1 MASYTSTQAGSRQV
15 SVIYSIVLLFLF
27 LSSVVIAHPYTT
39 HNSHPHGSAVAE
51 DLHVCRRES
60 IEWDDY
66 SVKARASRNAPVC
79 PAQVPSELLARGVTD
94 DDYSCNENKPCSNG
108 ACCPKATGYCNYGP
122 EYCGTNGQSPN
133 DVCWSNCDAHA
144 ECGQNALV
152 PGSPCPLN
160 VCCSQYGFCG
170 MTADFCTRGP
180 TPDIGCQSNC
190 DQPGSGSSGGNVQS
204 RVIGYY
210 ESWAH
215 DRACTGMNFNEIP
228 VNGMTHL
235 YFSFGY
241 ITPGDFNVAPMD
253 DQDPDLFR
261 QMTAM
266 KSKNPGLKCIV
277 ALGGWTF
284 NDPGAT
290 QTVYSDMVSTQANRA
305 KFIVNLF
312 AFMREYAFDG
322 VDFDWEYPGAPDRG
336 GQKDD
341 GINFTQFLKELRE
354 AIQKE
359 PLEYVSSFTVPTSF
373 WYLRWFDLAAVD
385 HVDFINVMSYDLH
398 GTWDS
403 TNPIGSH
410 VYAHTNLT
418 EIKQAFDLFWRNS
431 VPPNKLN
438 LGIGFYGRSF
448 QLSDPSCYTPGCNF
462 LGGASPGPCTQN
474 SGTLSYKEIT
484 DIIKQNNLT
493 PYYDEENAVK
503 YIVWNQDQWV
513 SYDDEV
519 TIKQKIDFANG
530 LGLGGV
536 LIWSIDQDTTDLKA
550 LNAVLAPKNIQAF
563 ANNAEDASYWGDV
576 TTPDCYVSDC
586 GQTCRTGFLA
596 ITHQPCGGAKPIT
609 RHSTEA
615 DSNLCCPLSGAPN
628 PADCTWRGNYPLCN
642 GHCNDGEVLVEL
654 NRWGD
659 GKYCED
665 GNKAYCCEATG
676 VHDNECYWTGSG
688 SACNSGDTT
697 MTFAGTFLDTVLDII
712 DIFPPTL
719 LGLALEDVLSS
730 YRIDSFKR
738 FCCPPKDA
746 KKWQSCSWHGEP
758 GSCYDNHCNA
768 GHQVQLAT
776 NAYGLGES
784 CFPRLERSRVFCC
797 DPAAGESAFLP
808 VDLTK
813 LFPHPPEGDNIDTD
827 FDLQVDNTWGDGVA
841 DTSDANDP
849 DDSTFG
855 FVVITSPEEL
865 QVSIDK
871 RDGSDW
877 EVFGCNDAV
886 TEEAQTIQMFCTD
899 ISEKS
904 NCYKISL
911 GHGVPGTILEL
922 PKGCGP
928 SRYAVAKSMV
938 PAKDQSLPKR
948 LEKRNYG
955 FKPVI
960 YDLTFDFEWMRV
972 PRDLGD
978 TQMRVDFS
986 NEVGYWDNIVNKAA
1000 KMKHKKRSL
1009 DEVGGNHRRWLE
1021 EEWRDDK
1028 HFGGLSHREL
1038 HERWFGADIISW
1050 LQGLFNPNIK
1060 PQFTH
1065 NLQQSVIVKLI
1076 DEKFTCGAAPNTVA
1090 GSLLAQAEAKID
1102 VHTSFGLT
1110 IICTLGTPIDLS
1122 QSYLY
1127 FKNNGEVSA
1136 TFTLD
1141 AVVTAHFGTG
1151 DITLIDI
1158 PFPGASFKVPKLITV
1173 GPTLKIVGAVDGEV
1187 TLSGKLESKVSI
1199 ASWDI
1204 QQTYPDQGSD
1214 WDPKSLSEVNRD
1226 GTASFDG
1233 LQQPT
1238 FDYEVMAGGSITAH
1252 LKPTISFGIAFD
1264 EMWHVG
1270 AAGVDVIADGWMKIE
1285 AKAGI
1290 SSNGN
1295 CPFTYG
1301 ISVGAD
1307 LYARVNAP
1315 DAFHWTPRTFPLASV
1330 PAKWAKPLNSCPASE
1345 RRRSLPEIGGGTSWK
1360 TIEPLANETVQKR
1373 DASHRLVKRLTIGPL
1388 LTLNLQ
1394 QRTCPVESKPA
1405 GACGTVN
1412 GWPDDQMVEQPDT
1425 RRRSIDPLSYA
1436 VNDTD
1441 HGSHLNQLFKRDDQ
1455 KNSPFC
1461 KKAGGRPSAQM
1472 VGLSPHFKNS
1482 GDHLANFPNTNTY
1495 GYTNPAVCNDYG
1507 FGVIG
1512 TPAVATP
1519 FGTEHVLEWQLFAQF
1534 IEGLRTRLGAAF
1546 PNPTTAGGNLVDACQ
1561 YIQAY
1566 FYKLASAD
1574 RPTCRGSVKSPLDCV
1589 TFEYP
1594 GIPAESLFVNEFVV
1608 LTAGVNA
1615 AKRGMW
1621 SPTVINNE
1629 NTMTGYLG
1637 QGMEGFQN
1645 VKDVITAYKYH
1656 RFNEIHNNLLAQS
1669 NRIGAMFQAMEAYLA
1684 AAPALHQSSNVL
1696 LQPYQPANLQ
1706 AEWRT
1711 FMNTK
1716 AAAAKLRA
1724 ELWMDN
1730 WTTQLENTYCSDY
1743 QLGFAQDRTTALRQA
1758 TGDPNILSDEQIFID
1773 KITRL
1778 RQEVNSLPNWVWNPP
1793 VF

>member
-1 MASYTSTQAGSRQV
+1 MY
-15 SVIYSIVLLFLF
+15 LDW
-27 LSSVVIAHPYTT
+27 
-39 HNSHPHGSAVAE
+39 N
-51 DLHVCRRES
+51 
-60 IEWDDY
+60 DY
-66 SVKARASRNAPVC
+66 SVKTRASSNAPVC
-79 PAQVPSELLARGVTD
+79 PAQNPNDLLSRAVTD

-190 DQPGSGSSGGNVQS
+190 DQPGSGASGGNVQS

-261 QMTAM
+261 QMTAL

-284 NDPGAT
+284 NDPGVT

-336 GQKDD
+336 GQVDD
-341 GINFTQFLKELRE
+341 GVNFTQFLKELRE
-354 AIQKE
+354 AIGKE
-359 PLEYVSSFTVPTSF
+359 PIDYVSSFTVPTSY
-373 WYLRWFDLAAVD
+373 WYLRWFDLTAAD

-484 DIIKQNNLT
+484 DIITQNSLT

-519 TIKQKIDFANG
+519 TIKQKLDFANG

-536 LIWSIDQDTTDLKA
+536 LIWSVDQDTTDLKA

-563 ANNAEDASYWGDV
+563 ANNAQDASYWGDV

-628 PADCTWRGNYPLCN
+628 AADCTWRGSSFLCN
-642 GHCNDGEVLVEL
+642 GRCENGEVLVEM

-665 GNKAYCCEATG
+665 GNKAYCCKATG

-688 SACNSGDTT
+688 STCNAGDTT

-719 LGLALEDVLSS
+719 FGLALEDVLQS
-730 YRIDSFKR
+730 YRLDSFKR

-758 GSCYDNHCNA
+758 GSCFDNHCNV

-808 VDLTK
+808 VDLSK
-813 LFPHPPEGDNIDTD
+813 LFPNPPQGDNVDTD
-827 FDLQVDNTWGDGVA
+827 FELQVDNTWGDGIA

-877 EVFGCNDAV
+877 EVFGCKDAV

-899 ISEKS
+899 ISETS

-911 GHGVPGTILEL
+911 GHGVPGTILEM

-928 SRYAVAKSMV
+928 SRFAVAKSMV
-938 PAKDQSLPKR
+938 PAKDQTLPKR

-955 FKPVI
+955 FKPVV

-1028 HFGGLSHREL
+1028 HFGGLSPREL
-1038 HERWFGADIISW
+1038 HERWFGADVISW
-1050 LQGLFNPNIK
+1050 LQGLFNTDIK

-1076 DEKFTCGAAPNTVA
+1076 DEKFTCGTAPNTVA

-1110 IICTLGTPIDLS
+1110 IICKLGTPIDLS

-1136 TFTLD
+1136 TFTLE
-1141 AVVTAHFGTG
+1141 AVITAHFGTG

-1158 PFPGASFKVPKLITV
+1158 PFPGASFKIPKLITV

-1214 WDPKSLSEVNRD
+1214 WDPKSLTDVNRD

-1264 EMWHVG
+1264 DMWHVG
-1270 AAGVDVIADGWMKIE
+1270 TAGVDVIADGWVKIE

-1330 PAKWAKPLNSCPASE
+1330 PAKWAKELNSCPMSQ
-1345 RRRSLPEIGGGTSWK
+1345 RKRGLPEIGAGSSWEAIDPPVNK
-1360 TIEPLANETVQKR
+1360 TVQKR
-1373 DASHRLVKRLTIGPL
+1373 DAGHKLAKRLTIGPL
-1388 LTLNLQ
+1388 LTLKLQ
-1394 QRTCPVESKPA
+1394 ERTCPVESKPA

-1412 GWPDDQMVEQPDT
+1412 GWPDDQLVEQPDT
-1425 RRRSIDPLSYA
+1425 RRRSIDPLSYN

-1441 HGSHLNQLFKRDDQ
+1441 NGSHLNQLFKRDDF

-1461 KKAGGRPSAQM
+1461 TKGGGRPSARM
-1472 VGLSPHFKNS
+1472 VGISPHFKNS

-1495 GYTNPAVCNDYG
+1495 GYTNPTVCNDYG
-1507 FGVIG
+1507 FQVIG
-1512 TPAVATP
+1512 TPAITAT
-1519 FGTEHVLEWQLFAQF
+1519 FGTEHILEWQLFAQF
-1534 IEGLRTRLGAAF
+1534 IEGMRTQLGAAF
-1546 PNPTTAGGNLVDACQ
+1546 PNPTTAGGNMVDACQ
-1561 YIQAY
+1561 YINAY
-1566 FYKLASAD
+1566 FYKLAVAD
-1574 RPTCRGSVKSPLDCV
+1574 RPTCRGVVRSPLDCV

-1656 RFNEIHNNLLAQS
+1656 RFNEINNNLLAQS
-1669 NRIGAMFQAMEAYLA
+1669 NRIGAMFQAMEAHLA
-1684 AAPALHQSSNVL
+1684 AAPALHQSGNVL
-1696 LQPYQPANLQ
+1696 LQPYQHANLQ
-1706 AEWRT
+1706 GQWRT

-1716 AAAAKLRA
+1716 AATAKTRA
-1724 ELWMDN
+1724 ELWMEN
-1730 WTTQLENTYCSDY
+1730 WTSQLETTYCSNY
-1743 QLGFAQDRTTALRQA
+1743 QLGFAQDRTTELRQA
-1758 TGDPNILSDEQIFID
+1758 TGNPNILSDEQIFID

-1778 RQEVNSLPNWVWNPP
+1778 RQEVNSLPTWVWNPP

>member
-1 MASYTSTQAGSRQV
+1 MSP
-15 SVIYSIVLLFLF
+15 VL
-27 LSSVVIAHPYTT
+27 
-39 HNSHPHGSAVAE
+39 N
-51 DLHVCRRES
+51 
-60 IEWDDY
+60 
-66 SVKARASRNAPVC
+66 
-79 PAQVPSELLARGVTD
+79 TD
-94 DDYSCNENKPCSNG
+94 F
-108 ACCPKATGYCNYGP
+108 
-122 EYCGTNGQSPN
+122 
-133 DVCWSNCDAHA
+133 V
-144 ECGQNALV
+144 
-152 PGSPCPLN
+152 
-160 VCCSQYGFCG
+160 
-170 MTADFCTRGP
+170 
-180 TPDIGCQSNC
+180 
-190 DQPGSGSSGGNVQS
+190 
-204 RVIGYY
+204 
-210 ESWAH
+210 
-215 DRACTGMNFNEIP
+215 NFNEIP
-228 VNGMTHL
+228 VNGITHL

-241 ITPGDFNVAPMD
+241 ITPGDFNVAPKD

-261 QMTAM
+261 QMTAL

-322 VDFDWEYPGAPDRG
+322 EYPGAPDRG
-336 GQKDD
+336 GQVDD
-341 GINFTQFLKELRE
+341 GVNFTQFLKELRE
-354 AIQKE
+354 AIGKE
-359 PLEYVSSFTVPTSF
+359 PIDYVSSFTVPTSY
-373 WYLRWFDLAAVD
+373 WYLRWFDLTAAD

-474 SGTLSYKEIT
+474 SGILSYKEIT
-484 DIIKQNNLT
+484 GIITQNNLT

-519 TIKQKIDFANG
+519 TIKQKLDFANG

-536 LIWSIDQDTTDLKA
+536 LIWSVDQDTTDPKA

-563 ANNAEDASYWGDV
+563 ANNAQDASYWGIV
-576 TTPDCYVSDC
+576 GKLAELEFLQSLISHAE
-586 GQTCRTGFLA
+586 GQNPLLA
-596 ITHQPCGGAKPIT
+596 IRLRQIAISAAPFRVPQMLLIKTYYKVTDWI
-609 RHSTEA
+609 
-615 DSNLCCPLSGAPN
+615 LLS
-628 PADCTWRGNYPLCN
+628 
-642 GHCNDGEVLVEL
+642 
-654 NRWGD
+654 
-659 GKYCED
+659 
-665 GNKAYCCEATG
+665 
-676 VHDNECYWTGSG
+676 
-688 SACNSGDTT
+688 
-697 MTFAGTFLDTVLDII
+697 
-712 DIFPPTL
+712 
-719 LGLALEDVLSS
+719 
-730 YRIDSFKR
+730 
-738 FCCPPKDA
+738 A

-758 GSCYDNHCNA
+758 GSCFDNHCDA

-784 CFPRLERSRVFCC
+784 CFPRLERFRVFCC

-808 VDLTK
+808 VDLSK
-813 LFPHPPEGDNIDTD
+813 LFPHPPEEDNVDTD
-827 FDLQVDNTWGDGVA
+827 FELRVDNTWGDGIA

-877 EVFGCNDAV
+877 GVFGCNDAV
-886 TEEAQTIQMFCTD
+886 TKEAETIQMFCTD

-911 GHGVPGTILEL
+911 GHGVAGTILEM

-928 SRYAVAKSMV
+928 SRFAVAKSMV
-938 PAKDQSLPKR
+938 PAKDQTLPKR

-972 PRDLGD
+972 
-978 TQMRVDFS
+978 V
-986 NEVGYWDNIVNKAA
+986 
-1000 KMKHKKRSL
+1000 
-1009 DEVGGNHRRWLE
+1009 
-1021 EEWRDDK
+1021 
-1028 HFGGLSHREL
+1028 
-1038 HERWFGADIISW
+1038 
-1050 LQGLFNPNIK
+1050 
-1060 PQFTH
+1060 
-1065 NLQQSVIVKLI
+1065 
-1076 DEKFTCGAAPNTVA
+1076 
-1090 GSLLAQAEAKID
+1090 
-1102 VHTSFGLT
+1102 
-1110 IICTLGTPIDLS
+1110 
-1122 QSYLY
+1122 
-1127 FKNNGEVSA
+1127 
-1136 TFTLD
+1136 
-1141 AVVTAHFGTG
+1141 
-1151 DITLIDI
+1151 
-1158 PFPGASFKVPKLITV
+1158 
-1173 GPTLKIVGAVDGEV
+1173 
-1187 TLSGKLESKVSI
+1187 
-1199 ASWDI
+1199 
-1204 QQTYPDQGSD
+1204 
-1214 WDPKSLSEVNRD
+1214 
-1226 GTASFDG
+1226 
-1233 LQQPT
+1233 
-1238 FDYEVMAGGSITAH
+1238 AGGSITAH

-1264 EMWHVG
+1264 EMWHVS
-1270 AAGVDVIADGWMKIE
+1270 AAGVDVIADSWMKIV

-1330 PAKWAKPLNSCPASE
+1330 PAKWAKELNACPVSQ
-1345 RRRSLPEIGGGTSWK
+1345 RKRGLPEIGAGSPWEA
-1360 TIEPLANETVQKR
+1360 IDPPVNETVQKR
-1373 DASHRLVKRLTIGPL
+1373 DAGHKLVKRLTIGPL
-1388 LTLNLQ
+1388 LTLKLQ
-1394 QRTCPVESKPA
+1394 ERTCPVESKPA

-1412 GWPDDQMVEQPDT
+1412 GWPDDQLVEQPDT
-1425 RRRSIDPLSYA
+1425 RRRSIGPLSY
-1436 VNDTD
+1436 N
-1441 HGSHLNQLFKRDDQ
+1441 
-1455 KNSPFC
+1455 
-1461 KKAGGRPSAQM
+1461 
-1472 VGLSPHFKNS
+1472 
-1482 GDHLANFPNTNTY
+1482 NFPNTNTY
-1495 GYTNPAVCNDYG
+1495 GYTNPTVCNDYG
-1507 FGVIG
+1507 FHVIG
-1512 TPAVATP
+1512 APAITTT
-1519 FGTEHVLEWQLFAQF
+1519 FGTEHILEWQLFAQF
-1534 IEGLRTRLGAAF
+1534 IEGMRTQLGAAF
-1546 PNPTTAGGNLVDACQ
+1546 PNPTTAGGNMVDACQ
-1561 YIQAY
+1561 YINAY
-1566 FYKLASAD
+1566 FYKLAAAD
-1574 RPTCRGSVKSPLDCV
+1574 RPTCRGVVRSPLGCV
-1589 TFEYP
+1589 TYEYP

-1629 NTMTGYLG
+1629 NTVTGYLG

-1656 RFNEIHNNLLAQS
+1656 RFNEINNNLLAQS
-1669 NRIGAMFQAMEAYLA
+1669 NRIGAMFQQMEAHLA
-1684 AAPALHQSSNVL
+1684 AAPALHQSGNVL
-1696 LQPYQPANLQ
+1696 LQPYQQANLQ
-1706 AEWRT
+1706 AQWRA

-1716 AAAAKLRA
+1716 AATAKTRA

-1730 WTTQLENTYCSDY
+1730 WTGQLETTYCSNY
-1743 QLGFAQDRTTALRQA
+1743 QLGFAQDRTTELRQA

-1778 RQEVNSLPNWVWNPP
+1778 RQEVNSRPS
-1793 VF
+1793 